1 MTRLLLAALL
11 FAPCIAWAPGSRP
24 VIPDGWGT
32 PWRPPV
38 AESGIASWYGAWHH
52 GRLTSSGE
60 PFDMHAMTAASRT
73 LPMGSVVE
81 VVCEATGRAV
91 VVEITDRG
99 PYIAGRVLDLSYA
112 AAVALGMVSAG
123 VADVRIYKSK
133 EVAP

>member
-1 MTRLLLAALL
+1 
-11 FAPCIAWAPGSRP
+11 
-24 VIPDGWGT
+24 
-32 PWRPPV
+32 
-38 AESGIASWYGAWHH
+38 
-52 GRLTSSGE
+52 
-60 PFDMHAMTAASRT
+60 
-73 LPMGSVVE
+73 
-81 VVCEATGRAV
+81 V